1 MQNASAFTA
10 NRITQSQGSIWE
22 RTAPDNQDGTGT
34 VFKSIAGVH
43 NDQCREQEMVYRTAK
58 KQAWLLQMSRQL
70 SVLSNVSRVQIIMLL
85 CDGELSVGALAA
97 RVGLSQSALSQHLL
111 KLKEVGAVNVRRE
124 AQRRFYSI
132 NADFL
137 NRFRDN
143 LRFFVL
149 AAQPKK
155 RTPD

>member
-1 MQNASAFTA
+1 
-10 NRITQSQGSIWE
+10 
-22 RTAPDNQDGTGT
+22 
-34 VFKSIAGVH
+34 
-43 NDQCREQEMVYRTAK
+43 
-58 KQAWLLQMSRQL
+58 MSRQL
-70 SVLSNVSRVQIIMLL
+70 SVLSNISRVQIIMLL

-97 RVGLSQSALSQHLL
+97 RVGLSRSALSQHLL

-132 NADFL
+132 NVDFL

-155 RTPD
+155 RTSD